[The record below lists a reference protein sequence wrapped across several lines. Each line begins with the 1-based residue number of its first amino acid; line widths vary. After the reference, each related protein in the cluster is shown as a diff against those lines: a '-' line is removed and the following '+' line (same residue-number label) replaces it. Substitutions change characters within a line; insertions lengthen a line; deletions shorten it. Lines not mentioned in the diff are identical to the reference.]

1 MHTTDHSPGHGA
13 GHDGGHELSDAKVKP
28 LIESGILL
36 VVISVVSFWSMD
48 WFMTVLQDLEAKQTP
63 AGNELTAERE
73 IPAGVPLLE
82 VKYPTSFMG
91 NPAVF
96 FSMNNLPAY
105 YAPQQVKLHS
115 YGWVDET
122 QKLVHIPIE
131 KAMQKAVES
140 LPVRK

>member
-1 MHTTDHSPGHGA
+1 MHTTDHSSGHGA

-28 LIESGILL
+28 LVESGILL

-48 WFMTVLQDLEAKQTP
+48 WFMGVLQDLEAKKTP

-82 VKYPTSFMG
+82 VKHPTSFQG
-91 NPAVF
+91 TPAVF

-105 YAPQQVKLHS
+105 YAPQQAKLHG

-131 KAMQKAVES
+131 KAMQKAIET